1 MFSKLAHGRQ
11 GAEWTSPA
19 RAAISAL
26 TEPRRRSL
34 AHEHQRKS
42 TTGAVASA
50 LPASAPAGA
59 PPARGP
65 RPDGRP
71 LRADVAPTRA
81 ARHRPDPALTSPRRA
96 SPARADVAPA
106 GIRRREH
113 CRPDGRPLR
122 ARASPRRAFHGANV
136 AATGAP
142 RARAACVSPRRDRT
156 LRRRASLAR
165 ADAAPVGVPRAVDVA
180 PTGYSRARMSPH
192 CQSCLG
198 GTTSARPVRGA
209 RPCPPSRRHVV
220 VSGSQVP

>member
-1 MFSKLAHGRQ
+1 MVVRVPG
-11 GAEWTSPA
+11 WTSPA

-50 LPASAPAGA
+50 LPASAPTGA
-59 PPARGP
+59 PHARGP

-122 ARASPRRAFHGANV
+122 ARASPRRAFLGAD
-136 AATGAP
+136 AATTGAP
-142 RARAACVSPRRDRT
+142 PRACVRHPPFARGLIPRSCARDHFSIHGQRYHSP
-156 LRRRASLAR
+156 SW
-165 ADAAPVGVPRAVDVA
+165 
-180 PTGYSRARMSPH
+180 
-192 CQSCLG
+192 
-198 GTTSARPVRGA
+198 
-209 RPCPPSRRHVV
+209 
-220 VSGSQVP
+220 